1 MIHGAPWKRPA
12 RSSPAGRLHPR
23 DGALQR
29 KKAGR
34 GRRGQPPALDSLSGN
49 EDSAKAEHLPA
60 PRLHGTA
67 CRKKAPARMRT
78 IWPCRGPAS
87 QGRWQSLDLSVLPLA
102 ADMATAVG
110 HGRFGSAKGALGGSA
125 GTALASA
132 YRMAVATDIAANIT
146 FVDRSRKTAGGTH
159 RHGLPLRIEMTL
171 SGSECLIL
179 LRDRSR
185 SRDLWKTFPDFSL
198 FHLYY

>member
-1 MIHGAPWKRPA
+1 MAHFKE
-12 RSSPAGRLHPR
+12 
-23 DGALQR
+23 

-34 GRRGQPPALDSLSGN
+34 SRRGQSPAQDSLSGN
-49 EDSAKAEHLPA
+49 KDSAKAERLPA

-78 IWPCRGPAS
+78 IWPCRRPRKPGPLAIARS
-87 QGRWQSLDLSVLPLA
+87 FCTSPCGRHGNGRWAQPVCR
-102 ADMATAVG
+102 T
-110 HGRFGSAKGALGGSA
+110 KGALGGTA
-125 GTALASA
+125 GTALASGA
-132 YRMAVATDIAANIT
+132 HRMAVATDIAANIT

-159 RHGLPLRIEMTL
+159 RHGLPHRVGVTL